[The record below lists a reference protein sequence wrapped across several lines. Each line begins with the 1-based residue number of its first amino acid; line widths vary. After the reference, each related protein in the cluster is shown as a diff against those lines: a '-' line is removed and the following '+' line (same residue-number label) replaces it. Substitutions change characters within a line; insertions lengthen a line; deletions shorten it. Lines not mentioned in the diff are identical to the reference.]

1 MNEVVIGARAFAIE
15 EGKVKDKDQGVMYVC
30 DMPTLTQE
38 LIDRLPEIQDIKAY
52 KELLEDFRSRSKEF
66 AEKHPM
72 PIGDVAVITVD
83 TQGGSK
89 IIGPGWAF
97 VSKSPVSAEVALE
110 IEAKATSMEEALDMI
125 ENAQGREE
133 RGIESTSIEDSRDV
147 KRGNPDNNELTRA
160 QIAAR
165 GR

>member
-1 MNEVVIGARAFAIE
+1 
-15 EGKVKDKDQGVMYVC
+15 
-30 DMPTLTQE
+30 
-38 LIDRLPEIQDIKAY
+38 
-52 KELLEDFRSRSKEF
+52 
-66 AEKHPM
+66 
-72 PIGDVAVITVD
+72 
-83 TQGGSK
+83 
-89 IIGPGWAF
+89 
-97 VSKSPVSAEVALE
+97 
-110 IEAKATSMEEALDMI
+110 MEEALDMI